1 MQRPGN
7 TQNQPQASK
16 PRPGPAV
23 RPDPDRRGMRGARP
37 WWRHGLFVCNLAI
50 LHTSSPLP
58 PRTRTLGHLA
68 SPTGLQSTTYTSY
81 VLPIAIALS
90 HENEYHIFL
99 RILLKVLQ
107 YVKPW
112 HPTIGSHII
121 YLKNYFS
128 LQILVSAHSSGCNSL
143 NVDLLW
149 SLHLISGNIKQ
160 QHR

>member
-23 RPDPDRRGMRGARP
+23 RPDPDRRGMRGRGGGTVCLYVTWQSSTRP
-37 WWRHGLFVCNLAI
+37 HHFRPAPGH
-50 LHTSSPLP
+50 
-58 PRTRTLGHLA
+58 RTLGHLA
-68 SPTGLQSTTYTSY
+68 SPARLQSTTYTSY

-121 YLKNYFS
+121 YSNNSLS

-143 NVDLLW
+143 NVDLV
-149 SLHLISGNIKQ
+149 
-160 QHR
+160 

>member
-23 RPDPDRRGMRGARP
+23 RPDPDRHGMRGR
-37 WWRHGLFVCNLAI
+37 GGGTVCLCCNLAI

-58 PRTRTLGHLA
+58 PRARTLGHLA

-121 YLKNYFS
+121 YSNNSLS